1 MEEAMLNR
9 LIMMGA
15 LAVGG
20 AYLAKKLGGKTAA
33 GKDGSTVRESVIVN
47 VPVRTAYDQWTQ
59 FEQFPTFMDSVH
71 EVKQL
76 DDKRLHWK
84 ADVMGKPVE
93 WDAEICEQIPDKR
106 IAWRSTSGK
115 QNDGVV
121 TFDQLSDKRTRITLQ
136 MAYTPEGP
144 LEAAGDALGAVRLEA
159 SGNLKKF
166 KEMIEQRGHETGA
179 WRGTIKDKS
188 QGQPAT

>member
-1 MEEAMLNR
+1 MLNR

-20 AYLAKKLGGKTAA
+20 AYLAKKLSGKNAA
-33 GKDGSTVRESVIVN
+33 GKDSSTVRESITVN

-59 FEQFPTFMDSVH
+59 FEQFPQFMDSVH

-84 ADVMGKPVE
+84 ADVMGKPIE
-93 WDAEICEQIPDKR
+93 WDAEITEQIPDKR

-121 TFDQLSDKRTRITLQ
+121 TFEKLSDKRTRVTLQ

-144 LEAAGDALGAVRLEA
+144 IEAAGDMLGAVRSEA
-159 SGNLKKF
+159 CANLKKF

-179 WRGTIKDKS
+179 WRGTIRDHGQGK
-188 QGQPAT
+188 GQPAT